1 MKNSSQWWWR
11 CRSWRA
17 PGLSTVQP
25 ITWSAPAEALS
36 IRNCTCMSTQPSL
49 RLRPPT
55 LRTSRI
61 LVRYILADFGA
72 ALARLTF
79 RLLFRTARFTIRIP
93 QLASSRFAGGGTLGL
108 SPQAAIDLMRG
119 DEVAM
124 IEPQPAAGIHHFVCG
139 RGQRHWA
146 AELAAELERQ
156 QHVFLLQRDIGK
168 RDGGHL
174 AVEDGGPAIGEHRR
188 SGDALENRVDRN
200 LARDP
205 AFFRER
211 DRLAEGDDF
220 HHEQEVDRDLH
231 LYRETADADIGHLGP
246 DGAQHRLDAL
256 EGRLVAADHDRGV
269 ALRQRDRTAR
279 NRCIEHGHALLGE
292 FGGDRAA
299 CVRRDRAHV
308 GIDAALLQTGKDAVI
323 AERDRSH
330 RRRIG
335 YDREHDVAARGDR
348 ARRRRQPHA
357 RGHQWLRLLLAAVP
371 ARHRVARGH
380 EPWDDAGA
388 HGAEADETDVHAST
402 PECREAG

>member
-1 MKNSSQWWWR
+1 MKNSSQWSWR

-49 RLRPPT
+49 RLSPPT

-61 LVRYILADFGA
+61 LVRYIFADFLA

-93 QLASSRFAGGGTLGL
+93 QLASSRFDGGGTLRL
-108 SPQAAIDLMRG
+108 SPQAAIDRVRG
-119 DEVAM
+119 DEIAM

-139 RGQRHWA
+139 RRQWHRT
-146 AELAAELERQ
+146 AELAAEFERQ

-174 AVEDGGPAIGEHRR
+174 AVQDKRPAIGEHRR
-188 SGDALENRVDRN
+188 GSDALEDRVDRD

-205 AFFRER
+205 AFFRKR
-211 DRLAEGDDF
+211 DRLADGDDF
-220 HHEQEVDRDLH
+220 HHEQKVDRDLH
-231 LYRETADADIGHLGP
+231 LYGETAGADIGHLRP
-246 DGAQHRLDAL
+246 DGAQHGLDAL

-279 NRCIEHGHALLGE
+279 NRRIEHGH
-292 FGGDRAA
+292 
-299 CVRRDRAHV
+299 
-308 GIDAALLQTGKDAVI
+308 
-323 AERDRSH
+323 
-330 RRRIG
+330 
-335 YDREHDVAARGDR
+335 
-348 ARRRRQPHA
+348 
-357 RGHQWLRLLLAAVP
+357 
-371 ARHRVARGH
+371 
-380 EPWDDAGA
+380 
-388 HGAEADETDVHAST
+388 
-402 PECREAG
+402 